1 MEGLALTALDEPQG
15 RKVLGRAYG
24 VLALVVAML
33 LGSLTLQ
40 YHLVADYLVNQ
51 KLDAVEVAVEGA
63 SGRLEADL
71 AVAQASVGR
80 FGNEMSFHSTE
91 LSEESIALESLTERS
106 PDGALRSRRDQ
117 FDARVSAGIWI
128 PASVTLDDGLRR
140 MFVRAWRI
148 TNVFRQGPL
157 SGRFANSWVLPLVN
171 GEVAFFPDDP
181 EFIFNATPETDYRA
195 TPWVQ
200 LTSPAQNRDHGAR
213 WTPISFDET
222 AGQWMV
228 SVVAPFF
235 KDGIWAGSVGHDL
248 LLKGLLTAL
257 TVRSAQG
264 TLELAPYYV
273 VRTDGQV
280 LLHQGARPD
289 QDARLPADLQSFL
302 SLKPGA
308 RIQRQQL
315 GQSYFLATALPE
327 LDSIVIYRQDRLQV
341 LQTLAAQ
348 FQNLQVAM
356 GFFVFLIVLATAGF
370 ISRDLRHRQ
379 VERQLLEVRNSE
391 LETLVQ
397 QRTQALT
404 EANEKLESLALQDH
418 LTGLSNRRAFDTGIS
433 QAWDRAQ
440 RRRESLSLV
449 MLDVDHF
456 KQFNDALGHP
466 EGDVCLRAI
475 ARVIK
480 DIVHRPDDLACR
492 YGGEE
497 FALILPATEA
507 SGALRVA
514 ELLRLQVMAQQIK
527 HPRHPLGIVTV
538 SLGVAE
544 LGVGMNLSL
553 ETLLSL
559 ADAALYR
566 AKERGRN
573 RTEVAKDEPTAS
585 D

>member
-1 MEGLALTALDEPQG
+1 MRPAQDE
-15 RKVLGRAYG
+15 
-24 VLALVVAML
+24 
-33 LGSLTLQ
+33 
-40 YHLVADYLVNQ
+40 HLPA
-51 KLDAVEVAVEGA
+51 E
-63 SGRLEADL
+63 
-71 AVAQASVGR
+71 
-80 FGNEMSFHSTE
+80 FHS
-91 LSEESIALESLTERS
+91 L
-106 PDGALRSRRDQ
+106 
-117 FDARVSAGIWI
+117 
-128 PASVTLDDGLRR
+128 
-140 MFVRAWRI
+140 
-148 TNVFRQGPL
+148 
-157 SGRFANSWVLPLVN
+157 
-171 GEVAFFPDDP
+171 
-181 EFIFNATPETDYRA
+181 
-195 TPWVQ
+195 
-200 LTSPAQNRDHGAR
+200 
-213 WTPISFDET
+213 
-222 AGQWMV
+222 
-228 SVVAPFF
+228 
-235 KDGIWAGSVGHDL
+235 
-248 LLKGLLTAL
+248 
-257 TVRSAQG
+257 
-264 TLELAPYYV
+264 
-273 VRTDGQV
+273 
-280 LLHQGARPD
+280 
-289 QDARLPADLQSFL
+289 L
-302 SLKPGA
+302 SLKSGA

-315 GQSYFLATALPE
+315 GERYFFVAALPE
-327 LDSIVIYRQDRLQV
+327 LDSVVIYRQDRAEV
-341 LQTLAAQ
+341 LHDLAAQ
-348 FQNLQVAM
+348 FQNLHFALGLCVL
-356 GFFVFLIVLATAGF
+356 VVVLAAAGF
-370 ISRDLRHRQ
+370 VSRELRHRNAG
-379 VERQLLEVRNSE
+379 RQLLEARNSE

-404 EANEKLESLALQDH
+404 EAKDKLETLMLQDH
-418 LTGLSNRRAFDTGIS
+418 LTGLGNRRAFDAGIS